1 MRMRTT
7 LFRPI
12 FSLSMA
18 GLMALPALAQA
29 PVVEGGENL
38 PSAEPAF
45 AGQTDAPEQIS
56 DLTLARQDI
65 ATGLEHPWAVEVLPN
80 GAGYLVTERPGRL
93 RHITRDGE
101 ISDPI
106 SGVPE
111 VDARRQGG
119 LLDVAI
125 APDFEDSRVIY
136 LTYARP
142 MGDGMTATAAARA
155 RLSEDMTVLGEVE
168 DIFVQSPASPS
179 PMHFGS
185 RVVPTGDGHVFITT
199 GEHSTRAER
208 DLAQAVST
216 TYGKIVRVTPEGDVP
231 GDNPF
236 VEADAALGEIWT
248 LGHRNVQGAALHPET
263 GALWT
268 IEHGPAGG
276 DELNL
281 IEAGANYG
289 WPIVTYGVNYDGTPI
304 GTGQTAHA
312 PAFVEPRY
320 YWDPVIAPGG
330 MVFYEGEMFP
340 EWQGDIL
347 ASGLVAASVVRLDL
361 NGDTVAGE
369 EWLMRG
375 IGRVRD
381 VAVDEDG
388 AILTVLDL
396 PDAPLVRLVRED

>member
-1 MRMRTT
+1 
-7 LFRPI
+7 
-12 FSLSMA
+12 
-18 GLMALPALAQA
+18 MALPALAQT

-45 AGQTDAPEQIS
+45 AEQTDAPEQIS
-56 DLTLARQDI
+56 DLTLARQDV
-65 ATGLEHPWAVEVLPN
+65 ATGLEHPWAVAVLPN

-111 VDARRQGG
+111 VDARSQGG

-155 RLSEDMTVLGEVE
+155 RLSEDMTALSGVE
-168 DIFVQSPASPS
+168 DIFVQSPPSPS

-185 RVVPTGDGHVFITT
+185 RVVPTGDGHLFITT
-199 GEHSTRAER
+199 GEHFTRAER

-216 TYGKIVRVTPEGDVP
+216 TYGKVVRVTPEGDVP

-304 GTGQTAHA
+304 GAEQTAHA

-347 ASGLVAASVVRLDL
+347 ASGLVAASIVRLDL

-388 AILTVLDL
+388 AIVTVLDL